1 MFSLVPI
8 NYESG
13 TVVLEQDS
21 NADSLI
27 FIEDG
32 ILEVYITL
40 EGHEFILEKLHR
52 GSVINFRAFFMQDTM
67 YVNIRCQKYT
77 KLLVLDQAKMNEI
90 QNKYEGISFSNKILS
105 YQNKILKKEQKFPLD
120 YIMSIQSKVEDPEK
134 VEVMTNAFELENR
147 LKNVVMRIVIEIKE
161 RKKRPK
167 LGDFIQYYKERS
179 NQPGAKEEFQQK
191 FLMLYGDQDI
201 NDKVED
207 KKFDKL
213 MLNFDR
219 IQKQLSQQQQALS
232 FLLKRVNNLIE
243 RREKNEKKLKT
254 NGTTQEKSN
263 LEMPNQSSLKN
274 MEKD

>member
-1 MFSLVPI
+1 MPEEEVIKQDSFPEGQDHAMYFIGKGDCIVNVRDEKAREHTSIATLKEGDHFGEIGLIYNCRRSASVLSSNYNTLARLLQSRYRELVAEYPEYQVELKKHLMEYDDPKIRFMLKMIQKVVYLQNIEKEAIYDIMFSLVPV

-67 YVNIRCQKYT
+67 YVNIRCQRYT

-90 QNKYEGISFSNKILS
+90 QNKYEGVSFSNKILS

-120 YIMSIQSKVEDPEK
+120 YIMSI
-134 VEVMTNAFELENR
+134 
-147 LKNVVMRIVIEIKE
+147 
-161 RKKRPK
+161 
-167 LGDFIQYYKERS
+167 
-179 NQPGAKEEFQQK
+179 
-191 FLMLYGDQDI
+191 
-201 NDKVED
+201 
-207 KKFDKL
+207 
-213 MLNFDR
+213 
-219 IQKQLSQQQQALS
+219 
-232 FLLKRVNNLIE
+232 
-243 RREKNEKKLKT
+243 
-254 NGTTQEKSN
+254 
-263 LEMPNQSSLKN
+263 
-274 MEKD
+274 